1 MPNSRKTENVEYASF
16 TYRMLASVIDTI
28 LSAILLTPI
37 IRFIGN
43 IFDLTKLD
51 SIPLQI
57 YSMSQQ
63 ELMTLMRQ
71 GLPGF
76 LLEMSIVSVIVI
88 CFWVKWGGTPGK
100 SLLKM
105 KIVDAKTY
113 EKPGVTQSIIRYLGY
128 FVSFLPF
135 LLGFVWIYYDK
146 RKQGFHDK
154 LARTVVIIDRSKKQ
168 TQSEEATA
176 PNES

>member
-1 MPNSRKTENVEYASF
+1 MPDSKKADNVEYASF

-28 LSAILLTPI
+28 LSAILLTPV
-37 IRFIGN
+37 IRYVGS
-43 IFDLTKLD
+43 IFDLTKFDNL
-51 SIPLQI
+51 PNQM
-57 YSMSQQ
+57 YSMTQQ
-63 ELMTLMRQ
+63 ELIALMRQ

-76 LLEMSIVSVIVI
+76 LFEMAIVSVII
-88 CFWVKWGGTPGK
+88 IFFWVKWGGTPGK

-105 KIVDAKTY
+105 KIVDAKTN

-128 FVSFLPF
+128 FISFLPF

-154 LARTVVIIDRSKKQ
+154 LARTVVIIDRSKKDVPA
-168 TQSEEATA
+168 EEK
-176 PNES
+176 PNDS